1 MGQGSPS
8 LPLSSRTLSSC
19 ILQTSPSVVPQESLS
34 SPWAQLTNL
43 ATRVFITALLML
55 TIKRERYF
63 STHYTSDTKCMQDF
77 PTSTNQ
83 FSNSLDTNWESYN
96 LIQF

>member
-34 SPWAQLTNL
+34 SPWAQQFHKT
-43 ATRVFITALLML
+43 ATFKLVSFH
-55 TIKRERYF
+55 
-63 STHYTSDTKCMQDF
+63 S
-77 PTSTNQ
+77 
-83 FSNSLDTNWESYN
+83 
-96 LIQF
+96 